1 MFNIILSIFYS
12 ILRLNKRLKLFHF
25 YCINFYY
32 FIILSSYIMI
42 IRLILLIL
50 IIFAISYYYQR
61 NDEYIKKRKTN
72 LTKIDKIKR
81 INSDDRILNIIYSI
95 QGYYHYNQEAF
106 IELIKNIEIF
116 LELFELINID
126 IRYISLLYSNMCDR
140 KKNII
145 NTLVSFRIRLP
156 IEYNADE
163 VIHDMK
169 YILDDYLKKVYEI
182 HTEYIKNN
190 GINIDTKLIIPNELD
205 GYNIDTNP
213 IMPKEKLLF
222 NRL

>member
-1 MFNIILSIFYS
+1 
-12 ILRLNKRLKLFHF
+12 
-25 YCINFYY
+25 
-32 FIILSSYIMI
+32 MI

-50 IIFAISYYYQR
+50 IIFTVYYYSQR
-61 NDEYIKKRKTN
+61 HNQYIKKRKTN
-72 LTKIDKIKR
+72 LIKLNKIKR
-81 INSDDRILNIIYSI
+81 INSDEKIVNIIYSI

-106 IELIKNIEIF
+106 EELIKNIEIF

-126 IRYISLLYSNMCDR
+126 IRYISLLYSNMVDR

-156 IEYNADE
+156 IEYNVDE
-163 VIHDMK
+163 VIIDMNS
-169 YILDDYLKKVYEI
+169 ILDDYLNKVYII
-182 HTEYIKNN
+182 HTNYIKEN
-190 GINIDTKLIIPNELD
+190 GININTKLIIPNDYD

-213 IMPKEKLLF
+213 IMSKEKLLF

>member
-1 MFNIILSIFYS
+1 
-12 ILRLNKRLKLFHF
+12 
-25 YCINFYY
+25 
-32 FIILSSYIMI
+32 MI

-50 IIFAISYYYQR
+50 IIFAVYYYSQR
-61 NDEYIKKRKTN
+61 HNEYIKKRKMN
-72 LTKIDKIKR
+72 LIKLNKIKR
-81 INSDDRILNIIYSI
+81 INSDDRIVNIIYSI

-106 IELIKNIEIF
+106 EELIKNIEIF

-126 IRYISLLYSNMCDR
+126 IRYISLLYSNMVDR

-156 IEYNADE
+156 IEYNVDE
-163 VIHDMK
+163 VIIDMNS
-169 YILDDYLKKVYEI
+169 ILDDYLNKVYII
-182 HTEYIKNN
+182 HTNYIKEN
-190 GINIDTKLIIPNELD
+190 GININTKLIIPNDYD

-213 IMPKEKLLF
+213 IMSKEKLLF

>member
-1 MFNIILSIFYS
+1 
-12 ILRLNKRLKLFHF
+12 
-25 YCINFYY
+25 
-32 FIILSSYIMI
+32 MI

-61 NDEYIKKRKTN
+61 NDEYIKKRKMN
-72 LTKIDKIKR
+72 LVKLDKIKR

-163 VIHDMK
+163 VINDMK
-169 YILDDYLKKVYEI
+169 YILDDYIQKVYEI
-182 HTEYIKNN
+182 HAEYIKNN
-190 GINIDTKLIIPNELD
+190 GINIDTKLIIPNDLD

>member
-169 YILDDYLKKVYEI
+169 YILDDYIQKVYEI

-190 GINIDTKLIIPNELD
+190 GINIDTKLIIPNDLD

>member
-1 MFNIILSIFYS
+1 
-12 ILRLNKRLKLFHF
+12 
-25 YCINFYY
+25 
-32 FIILSSYIMI
+32 MI
-42 IRLILLIL
+42 IRLILLFL

-61 NDEYIKKRKTN
+61 HNEYVKKRKMN
-72 LTKIDKIKR
+72 LVKLNKIKR

-106 IELIKNIEIF
+106 VELIKNIEIF

-126 IRYISLLYSNMCDR
+126 IRYISLLYSNMYDR

-163 VIHDMK
+163 AITDMNT
-169 YILDDYLKKVYEI
+169 ILDDYLEKVYI
-182 HTEYIKNN
+182 LHTDYIKKN
-190 GINIDTKLIIPNELD
+190 GININTKLIIPNDYD
-205 GYNIDTNP
+205 GYNIDHNP